1 MNRTFVLLMVLCVA
15 GGLLH
20 LRNQLRGEPPRDEH
34 PAPVPAAAVM
44 PVVASGRAVDVYG
57 RTSCGYTRQM
67 IERLQA
73 ASVPMRFHD
82 IDHAEVNRAFHKRFS
97 GAGMETS
104 RGYALPVVAVAGQRL
119 ARPDPATVIYAFRN
133 P

>member
-20 LRNQLRGEPPRDEH
+20 LRNQLRGEPQRGER

-82 IDHAEVNRAFHKRFS
+82 IDHAEVNRAFHERFS
-97 GAGMETS
+97 GAQFGNLEASS
-104 RGYALPVVAVAGQRL
+104 RWL
-119 ARPDPATVIYAFRN
+119 RPHLLYCGVLFGCRC
-133 P
+133 